1 MDEGGA
7 AAADGGGADGAAPVE
22 HEKAAMLAEVVEEK
36 VARVLRPG
44 EVNLDKFMPVGS
56 VLLLD
61 LFELVEGP
69 INARKWKMRVL
80 SEHVEA
86 PVRAHY
92 PLADAPRIP
101 VPDKEGETME
111 ARAGVAPWDVIDV
124 QVFNFEGIVTDGVLD
139 NDKAVP
145 ILAWWDSSRKAWFS
159 DGFDDITLNR
169 ATNLLTFSTK
179 RLAPVTILQKRSR
192 FTAVHDWEVQQSDL
206 DPNLVTLSLV
216 GNKHTTMLNFNNDG
230 MVSIV
235 EPKLPELAGV
245 LGEWFEPRQ
254 FIQLLVRRGY
264 NCFPALQQRDE
275 DGEVMNPPSVNK
287 ASYTPLVEEEV
298 DPEIAA
304 ALVAAQESGD
314 EELIKKAEE
323 DAAAAAAAK
332 REEAEK
338 AKEPVVKDYETEV
351 QVYKQISL
359 LCNAFCFR
367 ESVWNHKLPGQDFC
381 LRVIEQDANG
391 VELVSVGC

>member
-1 MDEGGA
+1 
-7 AAADGGGADGAAPVE
+7 
-22 HEKAAMLAEVVEEK
+22 
-36 VARVLRPG
+36 
-44 EVNLDKFMPVGS
+44 
-56 VLLLD
+56 
-61 LFELVEGP
+61 
-69 INARKWKMRVL
+69 
-80 SEHVEA
+80 
-86 PVRAHY
+86 
-92 PLADAPRIP
+92 
-101 VPDKEGETME
+101 
-111 ARAGVAPWDVIDV
+111 
-124 QVFNFEGIVTDGVLD
+124 
-139 NDKAVP
+139 
-145 ILAWWDSSRKAWFS
+145 
-159 DGFDDITLNR
+159 
-169 ATNLLTFSTK
+169 
-179 RLAPVTILQKRSR
+179 
-192 FTAVHDWEVQQSDL
+192 
-206 DPNLVTLSLV
+206 
-216 GNKHTTMLNFNNDG
+216 
-230 MVSIV
+230 V

-391 VELVSVGC
+391 VELDGAEWRVMYVSGSKEAYEIQSNEYDEDFSPEPTENLAVKMHSTLYHAVVAGGTEGGQARVNDISAAMSATLLKVLCAVRPLQNSSALGSKAFQESERKRVAEEKAAAEAAAEAARIAAEEAEAERLAAEEAAAAEAAASPAPPK